1 MTIPMT
7 TSTREPVAVVND
19 VFVAYPSP
27 GGTVMALRGLDLTV
41 HPGERVLVQGPNGS
55 GKSTMLRLLTGEQAV
70 TAGSVQVGGTEL
82 DRLGAR
88 ARRRWRVRG
97 VGLVDQH
104 ARRALLPEW
113 PVLDNV
119 ALQLRLGGVAPP
131 AARTRAGATLE
142 RLGLTEL
149 AGRHVGPLSGGEAQ
163 RVAICAALAHEPF
176 LLLADEPTGE
186 LDDDSA
192 REVCALLARAGGP
205 GGTALLLV
213 SHDSRAADLVDR
225 AVRIRDGRLAE
236 QWQPGGR
243 SGLGRTR
250 EEQVVDARGWV
261 RIPPE
266 LLAGPG
272 RLYAEASGPAA
283 VRLTP
288 TTAVIRAPGVDRAAP
303 VPLAT
308 LPPADSGRPELLAL
322 SGVAVRFGDRTLF
335 AELQLT
341 VRTGDWVVV
350 RGPSGSG
357 KSTLLLLAAGLT
369 DPTAGTVALGGAPLR
384 PLSRTARAELRGR
397 LLAMSLQGTFLADAL
412 TVQENLEFARDLRPT
427 DLMSRPDDPTS
438 DAGTLISAL
447 GLQRL
452 VHQPVGLLSGGER
465 QRVGL
470 ARSLVSGAPLVI
482 LDEPTSQQDESSAVL
497 VADILAQAVRA
508 GRGVVAAS
516 HDDTFTA
523 AADVVLRLGS
533 QPPR

>member
-1 MTIPMT
+1 M
-7 TSTREPVAVVND
+7 STPPPATGPAAAISD
-19 VFVAYPSP
+19 AFVAYPSP
-27 GGTVMALRGLDLTV
+27 AGTVMALRGLDLTV

-55 GKSTMLRLLTGEQAV
+55 GKSTMLRLLTGEQAA
-70 TAGSVQVGGTEL
+70 TAGSVKVGGTEL

-119 ALQLRLGGVAPP
+119 ALQLRLGGMAP
-131 AARTRAGATLE
+131 AAARARAGATLE

-149 AGRHVGPLSGGEAQ
+149 AGRDVGPLSGGEAQ

-192 REVCALLARAGGP
+192 RDVCALLARAGGP

-213 SHDSRAADLVDR
+213 SHDDRAADLVDR
-225 AVRIRDGRLAE
+225 AVRVRDGRLAE
-236 QWQPGGR
+236 QWRPSER
-243 SGLGRTR
+243 PVR
-250 EEQVVDARGWV
+250 EEQVMDAHGWV
-261 RIPPE
+261 RIPPQ

-272 RLYAEASGPAA
+272 RLRAEPSGAVDPGA

-288 TTAVIRAPGVDRAAP
+288 TTAVLATPRPDDAAP
-303 VPLAT
+303 VPVAT
-308 LPPADSGRPELLAL
+308 LPPADTGRPELLAL
-322 SGVAVRFGDRTLF
+322 SGVGVRFGSHTLF
-335 AELQLT
+335 QNLDLT

-357 KSTLLLLAAGLT
+357 KSTLLGLAAGLT
-369 DPTAGTVALGGAPLR
+369 DPDAGTVALGGQPVR

-397 LLAMSLQGTFLADAL
+397 LLAMALQGTFLADAL
-412 TVQENLEFARDLRPT
+412 TVQENLQFARDLRPPELT
-427 DLMSRPDDPTS
+427 ARDDPS
-438 DAGTLISAL
+438 SNIDALVAAL
-447 GLQRL
+447 GLARL
-452 VHQPVGLLSGGER
+452 IHQPVGLLSGGER
-465 QRVGL
+465 QRVAL
-470 ARSLVSGAPLVI
+470 ARCLVSAAPLLI
-482 LDEPTSQQDESSAVL
+482 LDEPTSQQDEASAVL
-497 VADILAQAVRA
+497 VAGILTQAVRA

-523 AADVVLRLGS
+523 AADQVLRLDGRAA

>member
-1 MTIPMT
+1 MSTPIPAA
-7 TSTREPVAVVND
+7 EPVAVVSD

-119 ALQLRLGGVAPP
+119 ALQLRLGGLAP
-131 AARTRAGATLE
+131 AAARARAGQTLE
-142 RLGLTEL
+142 RLGLTSL
-149 AGRHVGPLSGGEAQ
+149 AGRQVGPLSGGEAQ

-213 SHDSRAADLVDR
+213 SHDNRAADLVDR

-236 QWQPGGR
+236 QWQPSIR
-243 SGLGRTR
+243 PVR
-250 EEQVVDARGWV
+250 EEQVMDARGWV
-261 RIPPE
+261 RVPPE

-272 RLYAEASGPAA
+272 RLRAQPGAGEPGA
-283 VRLTP
+283 VRRTP
-288 TTAVIRAPGVDRAAP
+288 TTPPIRTPRAAAAP
-303 VPLAT
+303 LPLAT

-322 SGVAVRFGDRTLF
+322 SGVAVRFGSRTLF
-335 AELQLT
+335 ADLQLT

-357 KSTLLLLAAGLT
+357 KSTLLSLAAGLT

-412 TVQENLEFARDLRPT
+412 TVLENLEFARDLRPAA
-427 DLMSRPDDPTS
+427 LLHRPDDPTAAA
-438 DAGTLISAL
+438 DALIGAL

-452 VHQPVGLLSGGER
+452 VRQPVGLLSGGER

-470 ARSLVSGAPLVI
+470 ARCLVSGAPLVI
-482 LDEPTSQQDESSAVL
+482 LDEPTSQQDESSAAL
-497 VADILAQAVRA
+497 VANILAQAVQA

-523 AADVVLRLGS
+523 AADVVLRLS
-533 QPPR
+533 AQPPR